1 MKRMFQTILCTLA
14 LAAFAAFAA
23 TVGQPAPGFTLKD
36 LSGKPVQLS
45 EFKGRYVVLEWVNP
59 GCPYVQKH
67 YESANMQRLQK
78 ELTGKNVAWLAINST
93 NPRAYDYRTPGEMQK
108 WMKQMNG
115 APTAT
120 LLDENGQVG
129 QAYGAQT
136 TPHMYII
143 DPNGTLI
150 YAGAIDDKR
159 STRLEDVKTAT
170 NYVRVAMGEA
180 LAGKPVSNSST
191 PPYGCTVKY

>member
-1 MKRMFQTILCTLA
+1 MKRMFQTTLCTLV

-59 GCPYVQKH
+59 ECPYVQKH
-67 YESANMQRLQK
+67 YDSANMQRLQK
-78 ELTGKNVAWLAINST
+78 EFTGKNVAWLAINST
-93 NPRAYDYRTPGEMQK
+93 NPRAYDYKTPAQMQA

-115 APTAT
+115 AATAT

-129 QAYGAQT
+129 QTYGAQV
-136 TPHMYII
+136 TPHM
-143 DPNGTLI
+143 
-150 YAGAIDDKR
+150 
-159 STRLEDVKTAT
+159 
-170 NYVRVAMGEA
+170 
-180 LAGKPVSNSST
+180 
-191 PPYGCTVKY
+191 

>member
-1 MKRMFQTILCTLA
+1 MKRMLQTILSTMV
-14 LAAFAAFAA
+14 LAAFAVAAA

-36 LSGKPVQLS
+36 VSGKPVQLS
-45 EFKGRYVVLEWVNP
+45 DFKGRYVVLEWVNP

-67 YESANMQRLQK
+67 YESANMQGLQK
-78 ELTGKNVAWLAINST
+78 EYTGKDVAWLTINST
-93 NPRAYDYRTPGEMQK
+93 NPRAYDYRTAGEMQA

-129 QAYGAQT
+129 QAYGARV

-143 DPNGTLI
+143 DPKGTLI

-159 STRLEDVKTAT
+159 STRLEDVKIAK

-180 LAGKPVSNSST
+180 LSGGAISTSST
-191 PPYGCTVKY
+191 TPYGCTVKY